1 MRLPVSKRISVL
13 RGTNMSNLEKY
24 NKTFVEVLNV
34 EESELNAEFS
44 FETVGS
50 WDSIAHM
57 TLVSGFEDAFD
68 IMLDTEDILNF
79 VSYEAGKAILAK
91 YDVEL

>member
-1 MRLPVSKRISVL
+1 
-13 RGTNMSNLEKY
+13 MSNLEKY

-34 EESELNAEFS
+34 EESELGADFS

-91 YDVEL
+91 YDVEI